1 MMSSRSVRVKGQ
13 VLAIAM
19 RGGQGS
25 RSREPVKGW
34 SAGEVGSRSREPVKG
49 GRNGRGSREPV
60 KGTGQGSRSREPVKG
75 GRHGVPRGTNEGMYF
90 QPQFYLTGAYK
101 TDGREPPHQK
111 AAAAPLAPLR

>member
-75 GRHGVPRGTNEGMYF
+75 AGQGSRSREDGTVFHVEQMRGCIFNPSFT
-90 QPQFYLTGAYK
+90 
-101 TDGREPPHQK
+101 
-111 AAAAPLAPLR
+111 